1 MNWNFPAGNFTLRLP
16 LVDQDGAALYDLL
29 KEQTRVDHIPRLAMS
44 VEAQAL
50 DELRRMAMRFET
62 REAAFWLVEGAYD
75 QQLLARIGIQKINWM
90 LSSAQLQWELSDA
103 ADLPVL
109 QEVMPAVLNFC
120 FAELGLHRI
129 EMRLRAGSEQHE
141 ALLQQLG
148 FHYEG
153 CLPAQVEYND
163 SSVDMALYSFLASD
177 RD

>member
-16 LVDQDGAALYDLL
+16 LVDQDGPALFSLL

-62 REAAFWLVEGAYD
+62 REAAFWLVEGLYD
-75 QQLLARIGIQKINWM
+75 KQLLARIGIQKINWM
-90 LSSAQLQWELSDA
+90 LSSAQLQWELTDG

-109 QEVMPAVLNFC
+109 QEVLPAVLNFC

-129 EMRLRAGSEQHE
+129 EMRLRAGSESHE
-141 ALLQQLG
+141 TLLQQLG

-153 CLPAQVEYND
+153 CLPAQIEYND
-163 SSVDMALYSFLASD
+163 TSVGLALYSRLSTD
-177 RD
+177 

>member
-1 MNWNFPAGNFTLRLP
+1 MNWNFPAGNFSLRLP
-16 LVDQDGAALYDLL
+16 LIDQDGPALFGLL

-62 REAAFWLVEGAYD
+62 REAAFWLVEGLYD
-75 QQLLARIGIQKINWM
+75 KQLIARIGIQKINWM
-90 LSSAQLQWELSDA
+90 LSIAQLQWELTDG

-109 QEVMPAVLNFC
+109 QEVLPAVLNFC

-129 EMRLRAGSEQHE
+129 EMRLAAGSEHHE
-141 ALLQQLG
+141 KLLQQLG

-163 SSVDMALYSFLASD
+163 SSVDMALYSRLSTD
-177 RD
+177 

>member
-103 ADLPVL
+103 ADLAVL
-109 QEVMPAVLNFC
+109 QEVMPPLLNFC
-120 FAELGLHRI
+120 FSELGLHRI
-129 EMRLRAGSEQHE
+129 EMRLRAGSEPHE
-141 ALLQQLG
+141 TLLQQLG